1 MNQAQAT
8 PHRSTRSLISH
19 GDEKTS
25 KELSGGCVSLFGLPF
40 LAGGIVTSWIY
51 FSGYTD
57 YMKAR
62 GWEEVPC
69 WIESASL
76 ENHSDSDG
84 SSYKAIATY
93 HYEYAGQTWKG
104 DRVSLYNTADNIG
117 DFQQNA
123 HRELSQYVMKKSAA
137 TEAAK
142 PEDATKAFA

>member
-8 PHRSTRSLISH
+8 PYRSPRSLISH

-69 WIESASL
+69 WIGSASL
-76 ENHSDSDG
+76 ENHGDSDG

>member
-1 MNQAQAT
+1 MAT
-8 PHRSTRSLISH
+8 K
-19 GDEKTS
+19 KTS
-25 KELSGGCVSLFGLPF
+25 KELPGGCVSLFGLPF

-84 SSYKAIATY
+84 SSYKATATY
-93 HYEYAGQTWKG
+93 HYEFAGRTWQG
-104 DRVSLYNTADNIG
+104 DRVSCIMLPTTSAISNRTRIASSRNT
-117 DFQQNA
+117 
-123 HRELSQYVMKKSAA
+123 
-137 TEAAK
+137 
-142 PEDATKAFA
+142 